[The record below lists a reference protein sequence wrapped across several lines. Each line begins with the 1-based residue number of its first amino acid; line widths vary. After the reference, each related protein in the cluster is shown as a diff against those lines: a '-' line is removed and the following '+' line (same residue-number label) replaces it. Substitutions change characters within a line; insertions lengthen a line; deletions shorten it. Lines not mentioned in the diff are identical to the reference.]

1 MTEQE
6 KIPEK
11 EQNGGK
17 QPIRYRVQNN
27 VYKDA
32 QGTKGELQ
40 QRDSEHRKWT

>member
-27 VYKDA
+27 GSKYA
-32 QGTKGELQ
+32 QG
-40 QRDSEHRKWT
+40 S